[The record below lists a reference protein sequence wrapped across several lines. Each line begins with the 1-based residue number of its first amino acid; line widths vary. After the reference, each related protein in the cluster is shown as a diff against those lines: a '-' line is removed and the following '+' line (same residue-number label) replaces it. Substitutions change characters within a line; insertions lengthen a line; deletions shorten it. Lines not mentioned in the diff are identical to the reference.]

1 METISSYRE
10 RENMERKTTLLMSS
24 DGHIF
29 QVEEAVV
36 AEFQAIHR
44 FLPAGGA
51 AIPISHITGQIL
63 AKVIE
68 YCRKHNDHKL
78 NRLLDQE
85 ISAWDRD
92 FVVVNEKILVDL
104 LTVRLWALKCQKRF
118 YYYTA
123 GSGGA
128 GPTILSTSFSVVP
141 APAGVQ
147 PSSVA
152 LHKNTTNPYIP
163 PIPYPGRLR
172 PRKEETQF
180 AEFYKMLSQ
189 QIIGRVLKHN
199 THQIKEH
206 KAREIRQ

>member
-1 METISSYRE
+1 METISSYIE

-24 DGHIF
+24 DCHIF

-51 AIPISHITGQIL
+51 AIPISQITGQIL

-104 LTVRLWALKCQKRF
+104 LTALGFEMSEEVSDQGMLIQSSTGLAIVLTNQLLLTTF
-118 YYYTA
+118 
-123 GSGGA
+123 
-128 GPTILSTSFSVVP
+128 LSSYQISRVINDQFFSK
-141 APAGVQ
+141 
-147 PSSVA
+147 SC
-152 LHKNTTNPYIP
+152 
-163 PIPYPGRLR
+163 
-172 PRKEETQF
+172 
-180 AEFYKMLSQ
+180 
-189 QIIGRVLKHN
+189 
-199 THQIKEH
+199 
-206 KAREIRQ
+206 